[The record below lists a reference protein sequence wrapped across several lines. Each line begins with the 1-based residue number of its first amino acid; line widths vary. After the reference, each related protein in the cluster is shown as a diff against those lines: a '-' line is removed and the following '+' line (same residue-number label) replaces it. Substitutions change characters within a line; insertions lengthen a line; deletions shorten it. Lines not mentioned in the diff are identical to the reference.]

1 MHYILMHRRVH
12 VSSGKCW
19 CLHSIFHSGLT
30 LCDIWGTAGYLKQDS
45 QPQKAIV
52 CEEKKNHATYYW
64 KDKTTDCLQMPCS
77 AALILHSVNTIC

>member
-52 CEEKKNHATYYW
+52 CEEKK
-64 KDKTTDCLQMPCS
+64 TTQLITGKIKPLIVYKCLAQQP
-77 AALILHSVNTIC
+77 